1 MTHWGRVTTGSNQPT
16 QKNKPVVL
24 EVEELPPIP
33 HVERNIA
40 EGIRGL
46 YQKCQMYDL
55 NLVVG
60 KHRFPAHKAVLASM
74 SEAFCQRVRQ
84 AVADYETHLKG
95 TAALDSSASPA
106 VTNKE
111 TSVAEEAPTPGN
123 GAAPAPAAAAPAP
136 GAAGLDVL
144 PGPAI
149 YCNQWKEST
158 PEAPAASESTPNMPA
173 AAPEGLQ
180 ESPAAETAATPGADV
195 ASSAPVPAAGETA
208 QAPTA
213 VPPPTLTRPEL
224 YLDFIESPEAAQA
237 MLDVVYQMNQEYN
250 PSSEEANKDVLR
262 LAQQLD
268 LPRLEEL
275 ATRKL
280 AEDLTTE
287 NVVPRLSTCKEF
299 ELSDMYDSIE
309 EEVVANQP
317 ALVQVS
323 ATDEVIQHPV
333 ILQSLLVRS
342 AKVHR
347 PVAGSQSSKTSKR
360 ALDEPKPGRPE
371 KQHKASQ
378 GRALAGGA

>member
-1 MTHWGRVTTGSNQPT
+1 M
-16 QKNKPVVL
+16 
-24 EVEELPPIP
+24 PPIP

-60 KHRFPAHKAVLASM
+60 KRRFPAHKAVLASM

-84 AVADYETHLKG
+84 AVTDYETHLKG
-95 TAALDSSASPA
+95 IVALESAASLT

-111 TSVAEEAPTPGN
+111 TSVAEEAPTPAN
-123 GAAPAPAAAAPAP
+123 GAAPVPAAAAPAL
-136 GAAGLDVL
+136 GAAGLDAV
-144 PGPAI
+144 PGAAPAI
-149 YCNQWKEST
+149 FCNQWKESP
-158 PEAPAASESTPNMPA
+158 PEAPAASESTPDIPA

-180 ESPAAETAATPGADV
+180 EVEAAAVPGADA
-195 ASSAPVPAAGETA
+195 ASPSPVPAAGETT
-208 QAPTA
+208 QALAA
-213 VPPPTLTRPEL
+213 VPPPALTRPEL
-224 YLDFIESPEAAQA
+224 HLDFIESPEAAQV
-237 MLDVVYQMNQEYN
+237 MLDVVYQMNPEYN

-299 ELSDMYDSIE
+299 ELADMYDSIE

-347 PVAGSQSSKTSKR
+347 PVAESQSSKTSKR
-360 ALDEPKPGRPE
+360 ALEEPKAGRPE